1 MRNGIDILRKTTFC
15 PAVAMAAAVCW
26 CATDVHA
33 QGAASGPAQGYP
45 SKPVRYVVPFGAGA
59 SPDIVARLLGDRLT
73 RRWGQQVI
81 VENRVGVAGVL
92 GAAFVAKSV
101 PDGYTLLQCNIASS
115 AISLSLYANVPY
127 DQMRDF
133 APITRIGTT
142 PNILTAHPSVPIRS
156 IREFITYAKAYPG
169 KLSYSAGLPA
179 ESPQLSMELLKMVVK
194 IDVAH
199 IPYKVAAQGVADTIG
214 GQIPFNISN
223 LPAMVGTVQSGRLR
237 GLAVTAAKRAALLP
251 AVPTMRESGV
261 LDYEVNSWY
270 GVCAPTAT
278 PAPVLDKL
286 YQDFTAVLRLPD
298 VQQRLAELAID
309 TAPKNPEEFSQFI
322 RDEILRWAKVI
333 KDAGIPL
340 Q

>member
-26 CATDVHA
+26 CATDVRA

-92 GAAFVAKSV
+92 GAAFVAKSA

-169 KLSYSAGLPA
+169 KLSYSAGLPG

-286 YQDFTAVLRLPD
+286 YQDFTTVLRLPD

>member
-1 MRNGIDILRKTTFC
+1 M
-15 PAVAMAAAVCW
+15 
-26 CATDVHA
+26 
-33 QGAASGPAQGYP
+33 
-45 SKPVRYVVPFGAGA
+45 
-59 SPDIVARLLGDRLT
+59 
-73 RRWGQQVI
+73 
-81 VENRVGVAGVL
+81 
-92 GAAFVAKSV
+92 
-101 PDGYTLLQCNIASS
+101 
-115 AISLSLYANVPY
+115 
-127 DQMRDF
+127 
-133 APITRIGTT
+133 
-142 PNILTAHPSVPIRS
+142 
-156 IREFITYAKAYPG
+156 
-169 KLSYSAGLPA
+169 
-179 ESPQLSMELLKMVVK
+179 
-194 IDVAH
+194 IDVTH
-199 IPYKVAAQGVADTIG
+199 IPYKVAAQGIADTIG
-214 GQIPFNISN
+214 GQIPFNVSN

-270 GVCAPTAT
+270 GVCAPAAT

-322 RDEILRWAKVI
+322 RDEITRWAKVI

>member
-1 MRNGIDILRKTTFC
+1 MRIGFDAVSKACRWLAVSIAAC
-15 PAVAMAAAVCW
+15 CYPAASWSQNTAA
-26 CATDVHA
+26 
-33 QGAASGPAQGYP
+33 GAAPVYP

-59 SPDIVARLLGDRLT
+59 SPDIVARLLGDRLS

-81 VENRVGVAGVL
+81 VENRVGVAGL
-92 GAAFVAKSV
+92 MGAAFVAKSP

-115 AISLSLYANVPY
+115 AISLALYANVPY

-133 APITRIGTT
+133 APVTRIGTT

-156 IREFITYAKAYPG
+156 ISEFITYAKAHPG
-169 KLSYSAGLPA
+169 KLSYSAGLPG
-179 ESPQLSMELLKMVVK
+179 ESPQLSMEMLKMVVK

-199 IPYKVAAQGVADTIG
+199 IPYKVAAQGIADTIG

-223 LPAMVGTVQSGRLR
+223 LPAIVGTVQSGRLK
-237 GLAVTAAKRAALLP
+237 GLAVTSAKRSALLP

-270 GVCAPTAT
+270 GVCAPSGT
-278 PAPVLDKL
+278 PPPVLDKL
-286 YQDFTAVLRLPD
+286 YQDFSAVLRMPD
-298 VQQRLAELAID
+298 VQQRLQELAID
-309 TAPKNPEEFSQFI
+309 TAPKNPEEFGQFI
-322 RDEILRWAKVI
+322 RAEMTRWAKVI
-333 KDAGIPL
+333 KDAGIQP